1 MTGLSNS
8 NSTDFLNLGP
18 THLTNKTSSLFC
30 WSCLKSLAIPSLS
43 FSHLSFSTLIYAMI
57 GFSHHWIWIL
67 AGFSHH
73 FNEFVSL
80 LFECTPKDISASPPK
95 TCVIHFSVLSRLLC
109 TVVISA
115 SYVAR
120 LKYSE
125 CLTLALAI
133 FHFLRYKPFQVNL
146 DLGLNEGARTFGA
159 QKFMLPGKGKLWG
172 LWVQGGCDYGL

>member
-1 MTGLSNS
+1 MPWL
-8 NSTDFLNLGP
+8 DFLITEFGFWLDFLITLMNL
-18 THLTNKTSSLFC
+18 SLFY
-30 WSCLKSLAIPSLS
+30 LNAPQK
-43 FSHLSFSTLIYAMI
+43 IYLPHPQRHVW
-57 GFSHHWIWIL
+57 F
-67 AGFSHH
+67 
-73 FNEFVSL
+73 
-80 LFECTPKDISASPPK
+80 
-95 TCVIHFSVLSRLLC
+95 HFSVLSRLLC